1 MLALMVSLMIVGHR
15 GASGHVPEN
24 TLPAF
29 QKAIELRADAVELDI
44 HSDKDGIP
52 VVVHDDS
59 LKRTAKRD
67 VTVAS
72 LSAQELEKYD
82 IPTYEQVLE
91 MSKGKLIVFTELKGD
106 SEDAVADIITQKVA
120 EEGWTYEQLP
130 VIGFDHEQLRR
141 VKARN
146 PDIITGATFSRS
158 MLEQIPRDTHADY
171 MISAAKAI
179 GATAINPDYR
189 LVNGEVVRKARK
201 AGLKVNV
208 WTVNS
213 PRDITT
219 MIAFGVDAIMS
230 DYPDRVYSRL
240 HDQ

>member
-1 MLALMVSLMIVGHR
+1 MLALVVSLMIVGHR
-15 GASGHVPEN
+15 GASGHAPEN

-52 VVVHDDS
+52 VVVHDGN
-59 LKRTAKRD
+59 LKRTANRD
-67 VTVAS
+67 VEVTS
-72 LSAQELEKYD
+72 LSAQELAEYA

-91 MSKGKLIVFTELKGD
+91 TAKDKLVVFTELKGD
-106 SEDAVADIITQKVA
+106 SEDAIADIITRKVA
-120 EEGWTYEQLP
+120 EAGWTYEQLP

-146 PDIITGATFSRS
+146 PEILTGATFSRA

-179 GATAINPDYR
+179 GASAINPDFR
-189 LVNGEVVRKARK
+189 LVNGDVVRKAHK

-208 WTVNS
+208 WTVNA

-219 MIAFGVDAIMS
+219 MIAYKVDAIMS